1 MPFSDPHQLSLETVI
16 AASPMLGHRLEDRTR
31 IRDAQDTKL
40 QKLWRDAS
48 TIPLRNASQQMDF
61 VVAPLDVLVSRE
73 GAGPV
78 FHIIELNGT
87 GIGGVS
93 NMPSEAIAA
102 VTESLR
108 EVAANLAEPEKVLLL
123 AVSGKECEKN
133 PRLNKL
139 MHEKLIFA
147 QALAEGL
154 RESLDDSQIVTLD
167 GLGSG
172 NQHYRPG
179 AATVVVGY
187 IKELLEA
194 CKVDSDHKIWL
205 HGRQVVGAVN
215 DRFCLNLLSKHLG
228 KIDLAEFTP
237 INGTFLAGG
246 DKGLAYSLLDEYLT
260 CQPQTCFPERVRHT
274 HVHSREEL
282 INTVLQWQRLGRRTV
297 IKPHGTGIGHGIEFF
312 LNPHESTADVV
323 ARIDH
328 SIELTEAYY
337 GVTGG
342 TFPYTLCEFVDSD
355 VISSPGHRLD
365 GHKYEL
371 RIVVY
376 REGLSLR
383 ACPSIAKVASQRYAP
398 QNLQRDGLINNI
410 THTSV
415 TTTADGADFMLPL
428 CNRKTLQTLDLG
440 IDQIAQLCCVA
451 TQYVRFA
458 IECIGQMDQRL
469 EAMRHG
475 SNIEMPQSVL
485 RRMTVAQTA

>member
-1 MPFSDPHQLSLETVI
+1 MPFSDPYQLSLETVI
-16 AASPMLGHRLEDRTR
+16 AASPMLGHRLEDRTS

-48 TIPLRNASQQMDF
+48 TIPLRNASQQTDF

-73 GAGPV
+73 AAGPV

-93 NMPSEAIAA
+93 NMPSKVISA
-102 VTESLR
+102 VTDSLR
-108 EVAANLAEPEKVLLL
+108 EVAASLAEPEKVLLL

-139 MHEKLIFA
+139 MHEKLVFA

-172 NQHYRPG
+172 NQQYQPG

-187 IKELLEA
+187 IKDLLEA
-194 CKVDSDHKIWL
+194 CEVDSDQKVWL
-205 HGRQVVGAVN
+205 HGRQVMGAVN

-228 KIDLAEFTP
+228 KIDLAEFAP

-246 DKGLAYSLLDEYLT
+246 DKGLAYSLLDEYLAYR
-260 CQPQTCFPERVRHT
+260 PQTCFPERVRHA
-274 HVHSREEL
+274 HVHTREEL
-282 INTVLQWQRLGRRTV
+282 INTVLQWQRIGRRTV

-312 LNPHESTADVV
+312 LNPHESKADVV

-337 GVTGG
+337 GLAGG

-415 TTTADGADFMLPL
+415 TTAADGADFMLPL
-428 CNRKTLQTLDLG
+428 CNRETLQTLDLG
-440 IDQIAQLCCVA
+440 VDQIAQLCCVA

-475 SNIEMPQSVL
+475 SNTEMPQSVL
-485 RRMTVAQTA
+485 RRMTAAQTA